1 MDEDD
6 SGTELG
12 GGHLEVGSDLSD
24 QSYVMI
30 KLIVLLEPYL
40 LSSEMAHFE
49 VNWDCEASF

>member
-6 SGTELG
+6 SVTELG

-30 KLIVLLEPYL
+30 KLVVLLEPYL

-49 VNWDCEASF
+49 VNCDCDPSF